1 MIYLS
6 QNIERIAAKVA
17 HYEGRL
23 PETTGKQR
31 KRMRRIISGHNKT
44 LRHLL
49 KLQQCGVLFNKNNA
63 RKTAVNAA

>member
-6 QNIERIAAKVA
+6 QNIERIAAKIT
-17 HYEGRL
+17 HYERRL
-23 PETTGKQR
+23 SETTGKQR
-31 KRMRRIISGHNKT
+31 KRFRRIISGHQKT

-49 KLQQCGVLFNKNNA
+49 KLQQWGVVYNSNNA